1 MAREV
6 IPIHS
11 ATPDDGGRSGNAL
24 PLLRE
29 LAEHLKA
36 LLDRGEASATDLSAL
51 PLTPGDIEWLRGQ
64 LGTGE
69 LSVTLQANGESTF
82 SETAFPGIW
91 WVTHGNE
98 QGAVTTQ
105 FIEVSFVPEL
115 VKSPRQDVEAAREAL
130 VLRIADL

>member
-1 MAREV
+1 MARDV

-11 ATPDDGGRSGNAL
+11 ATPDDGARSGNAL

-29 LAEHLKA
+29 LAEHLQA
-36 LLDRGEASATDLSAL
+36 LLDSGEASAIDLSAL
-51 PLTPGDIEWLRGQ
+51 PLTPGDIEWLRDQ

-69 LSVTLQANGESTF
+69 VSITLQANGESTF

-98 QGAVTTQ
+98 QGAVTTRL
-105 FIEVSFVPEL
+105 IEVSFVPEL
-115 VKSPRQDVEAAREAL
+115 AKSPRQDVEAAREAL